1 MEPDLSSRINPR
13 KLVHVL
19 CAEGEMRRFLDMWA
33 FLLFICTPTVCSAL
47 VLSAR
52 LFPEQVPDLLVRMAG
67 AAFLT
72 SVVALVVWTTASLV
86 TEVVRFWQSLGG

>member
-1 MEPDLSSRINPR
+1 
-13 KLVHVL
+13 
-19 CAEGEMRRFLDMWA
+19 MRRFLDMWA

-52 LFPEQVPDLLVRMAG
+52 LFPELVADLLERMAG

-72 SVVALVVWTTASLV
+72 SVAALVVWATASLV
-86 TEVVRFWQSLGG
+86 TEVVRFWHSLGG

>member
-1 MEPDLSSRINPR
+1 
-13 KLVHVL
+13 
-19 CAEGEMRRFLDMWA
+19 MRRLLDMWA

-52 LFPEQVPDLLVRMAG
+52 LFPEQVPDLLERMAG

-72 SVVALVVWTTASLV
+72 SVLALVVWATASLV

>member
-1 MEPDLSSRINPR
+1 
-13 KLVHVL
+13 
-19 CAEGEMRRFLDMWA
+19 MRRFLDMWA

-52 LFPEQVPDLLVRMAG
+52 LFPEQVPDLLERMAG

-72 SVVALVVWTTASLV
+72 SVAALVVWATASLV
-86 TEVVRFWQSLGG
+86 MEVVRFWQSLGG